1 MRVRALISAL
11 FIFIVSCTQ
20 VVDPLTGKKTFTV
33 LPPEEEIA
41 IGNSVFPQAI
51 TEYEGIYPD
60 KEVQEYV
67 KELGNSIAKH
77 TPRKLPYEFVLVNS
91 KILNAF
97 ALPGGKIVITR
108 GLVLMLDSE
117 SELAGVLAHELGHV
131 NARHHARYLEKML
144 GLSILLQIGAL
155 LINDRDTT
163 ARIALQLASIG
174 ASLLALKFSRDQERE
189 ADKYGVVF
197 AVKAGYDPHGLIE
210 TFKKFKKM
218 EKDYPPEWLST
229 HPLPDTRIREVS
241 KLISSMKL
249 PPNLKKDSPQFQ
261 RIKEK
266 LLATKKSYDLYYE
279 GRKLYKEGLKDEALK
294 KFEEAI
300 KLFPNNQIAMSYA
313 SAIYLEHGKYKRA
326 LEYAKRVSDLDPY
339 LLWGWYLQ
347 GIAYFKLKKYKES
360 IRALNEAKKR
370 IPSYAGIYYYL
381 GRDYEELGDVKKAV
395 ENYKLALKFASG
407 REPWYEDAKRRLQ
420 RYGVIF

>member
-1 MRVRALISAL
+1 MRIKSFILVLIVFL
-11 FIFIVSCTQ
+11 VSCAQ
-20 VVDPLTGKKTFTV
+20 VVDPLTGKKTFTI

-41 IGNSVFPQAI
+41 IGNRVFPQAI

-60 KEVQEYV
+60 EEVQRYI
-67 KELGNSIAKH
+67 KKLGSTIAKH

-91 KILNAF
+91 KVLNAF

-108 GLVLMLDSE
+108 GLLLTLDSE

-131 NARHHARYLEKML
+131 NARHHAKYLEKML

-189 ADKYGVVF
+189 ADRLGVMF
-197 AVKAGYDPHGLIE
+197 AVKTGYDPHGLIE
-210 TFKKFKKM
+210 TLKKFKKL

-229 HPLPDTRIREVS
+229 HPLPDTRIKELY
-241 KLISSMKL
+241 KLINSMNL
-249 PPNLKKDSPQFQ
+249 PPSLRKDSAEFH
-261 RIKEK
+261 RIKRK
-266 LLATKKSYDLYYE
+266 LILTKKSYDLYYE
-279 GRKLYKEGLKDEALK
+279 GKKLYKKGMKEEALE
-294 KFEEAI
+294 KFERAI
-300 KLFPNNQIAMSYA
+300 KLFPKNQIAMSYA
-313 SAIYLEHGKYKRA
+313 SAIYLEKGNFKKA
-326 LEYAKRVSDLDPY
+326 LKYAKRVSELDPY

-347 GIAYFKLKKYKES
+347 GIAYFKLKEYTKS
-360 IRALNEAKKR
+360 IKALLEAKR
-370 IPSYAGIYYYL
+370 RVPSYAGIYYYL
-381 GRDYEELGDVKKAV
+381 GRNYEELGNVKKAV

-407 REPWYEDAKRRLQ
+407 KEPWYGDAKRRLR